1 MNEGGRKFGNYDPC
15 ADRMRKP
22 HQRLAHAVVVQA
34 LAEYSDALHTMKRL
48 GLRRSKKV
56 DELERD
62 LRSPWFDML
71 LMGKSGDA
79 IIKAMR
85 ERILDGRG

>member
-1 MNEGGRKFGNYDPC
+1 MNKGGRKFGNYDPT
-15 ADRMRKP
+15 ADRMRTP
-22 HQRLAHAVVVQA
+22 HQRLAHAVVAHAV
-34 LAEYSDALHTMKRL
+34 AEYSRVLHIMKWQ
-48 GLRRSKKV
+48 GLKRSKRV

-71 LMGKSGDA
+71 LMGKSGEA